1 MWSFQKAQQQ
11 FVHYL
16 RNGDSQQIDESK
28 VAGWQLYRHLVYENN
43 LELVKSSF
51 AVSWSFLPDR
61 AWQKLTQEFLIYERS
76 PTPYFHQVGHIFL
89 EFLLTRPEL
98 WKPLCP
104 FLAELMHF
112 EFAEMSL
119 AIAADELPFK
129 NELALSFS
137 DTTLSIS
144 SLAWPLLY
152 EHPVHK
158 ILSSGEALP
167 ASELPICLL
176 LWRNGDY
183 AVNRCEL
190 APLAF
195 AIVEML
201 QAERGIT
208 GEQILQNLYEKLPHL
223 DMDYLQQQGRATL
236 QYLWAEKIIG
246 DFGDSI

>member
-1 MWSFQKAQQQ
+1 MRSFQKAQQQ

-43 LELVKSSF
+43 LALIKNSF
-51 AVSWSFLPDR
+51 AASWPFLPTSE
-61 AWQKLTQEFLIYERS
+61 WQELTQEFLIYERS

-98 WKPLCP
+98 WKHLCP

-112 EFAEMSL
+112 EFAEVSL
-119 AIAADELPFK
+119 AIAADEHPFK

-137 DTTLSIS
+137 DTTLGIS
-144 SLAWPLLY
+144 GLAWPLLY
-152 EHPVHK
+152 EYPVHR

-167 ASELPICLL
+167 VTEFPVCLL

-183 AVNRCEL
+183 VVHRCEL
-190 APLAF
+190 TPLAF
-195 AIVEML
+195 AVVEIL
-201 QAERGIT
+201 QAKKGIT

-223 DMDYLQQQGRATL
+223 EMDYLLQQGRATL